1 MSKVAK
7 AAAASPSEL
16 SFEAAVQKL
25 EAIVETM
32 ESGDL
37 PLEQMLERFDEGT
50 KLAKVCQTRLAEAE
64 LKIQQVEKNT
74 AGEFAL
80 KPLGGADED

>member
-16 SFEAAVQKL
+16 SFEDAVQKL
-25 EAIVETM
+25 ESIVETM

-50 KLAKVCQTRLAEAE
+50 KLAKVCQTRLSEAE

-74 AGEFAL
+74 AGDFAL